1 MQNLETQIEY
11 LNDQII
17 EKWEQW
23 GDIVNDMNYFDPADH
38 VSKEDYDQMLDDCY
52 DMVVIGDSELYPSTV
67 LAECDPIA
75 YDQGF
80 SDYVDSFEIEEFPEF
95 REMMDEKESLE
106 AEIED
111 LKAELENLEE
121 IMTEAEAQA

>member
-1 MQNLETQIEY
+1 MQNLESQIEY

-23 GDIVNDMNYFDPADH
+23 GDIVNDINYFDPEDH
-38 VSKEDYDQMLDDCY
+38 ISEEDYEQMLDDCHE
-52 DMVVIGDSELYPSTV
+52 MVVIGGLEFYPSTV
-67 LAECDPIA
+67 LKECDPIA
-75 YDQGF
+75 YNIGF
-80 SDYVDSFEIEEFPEF
+80 SEYADSFELEEFPEY
-95 REMMDEKESLE
+95 RELVDERDSLE

>member
-11 LNDQII
+11 LNDQIV

-38 VSKEDYDQMLDDCY
+38 VSLEEYDEVLDDCHE
-52 DMVVIGDSELYPSTV
+52 MVRIGGLEFYPSTV
-67 LAECDPIA
+67 LKECDPVA

-80 SDYVDSFEIEEFPEF
+80 SDYVNGFEVEEFPAF

>member
-11 LNDQII
+11 LDDQIHN
-17 EKWEQW
+17 KTM
-23 GDIVNDMNYFDPADH
+23 DIQDLKQEMDDFDPADH
-38 VSKEDYDQMLDDCY
+38 ISKEDYDQMIDDCHE
-52 DMVVIGDSELYPSTV
+52 MVSIGGLEFYPSTV
-67 LAECDPIA
+67 LAECDPVG
-75 YDQGF
+75 YDRGF
-80 SDYVDSFEIEEFPEF
+80 SEYVYSFELDEFSEY